1 MEAQDAHDREALLP
15 KEVLHAEVPPHGA
28 LPASKPTGMDASP
41 SSNAPAGKKP
51 NVVNF
56 RADNQSARRK
66 EDDSA
71 KSTGTM
77 NLSKMLKNPR
87 IRLYMATAVG
97 SLPFLLSFGLY
108 VSSFSFYGQ
117 FIIGFLCGLCVEGVY
132 LLNSLHRTYARKH
145 LVCDLLSHF
154 SWRCSWLRFFC
165 SRRIYSFSSI
175 SSYNLEIFPSLIST
189 GRGFRV

>member
-28 LPASKPTGMDASP
+28 LPASKPTGIDASP
-41 SSNAPAGKKP
+41 SSNAPTGKKP
-51 NVVNF
+51 NVANF
-56 RADNQSARRK
+56 RADNQTARRK

-71 KSTGTM
+71 KTTDTM

-97 SLPFLLSFGLY
+97 SIPFLLSFVLY

-132 LLNSLHRTYARKH
+132 LLFSLHRTYARKH
-145 LVCDLLSHF
+145 LVCDLLFLYFFLTLFMTPFFWFSTYLQLLLHF
-154 SWRCSWLRFFC
+154 FIHS
-165 SRRIYSFSSI
+165 
-175 SSYNLEIFPSLIST
+175 
-189 GRGFRV
+189 